1 MSAFYGTIKGSTK
14 NNATRRGFQEIKVS
28 AQSWKGSLI
37 TRLYYK
43 DNTLM
48 CELEY
53 NQESATQGDNI
64 YKGSLDNLVN
74 ILERAKKWK
83 YLENY

>member
-1 MSAFYGTIKGSTK
+1 MSAFYGTIKGNAKS
-14 NNATRRGFQEIKVS
+14 NATRRGYHNIKVS

-37 TRLYYK
+37 TKLYYE

-53 NQESATQGDNI
+53 NQESATQGNNI

-74 ILERAKKWK
+74 ILERVKK
-83 YLENY
+83 